1 MRRGCMAIMGRG
13 YCQKECNG
21 KKKKEME
28 KISKQ
33 GNKLK
38 TQLNIE
44 GLVRPSLAK
53 NLPGV

>member
-1 MRRGCMAIMGRG
+1 MAIMGRG